1 MAVQDKIKICLNL
14 LVAVLLTSCATT
26 IPKPIDEQIESI
38 PELNVVRQNVDDYIG
53 HRVRWGGVIAN
64 IINEK
69 DATVLEIVDH
79 PLSKQGRPTETDQ
92 TQGRFLARING
103 FLDPVIYA
111 KRREI
116 TIVGT
121 INKETKQL
129 IYQFEYSYPEIVVD
143 SLILWPQVDKQMQHY
158 YEPYWYDPWYPRYF
172 WSPYYYPYRYPHR
185 H

>member
-1 MAVQDKIKICLNL
+1 MTVQHKIKIYFIL
-14 LVAVLLTSCATT
+14 LVVALLTSCAT
-26 IPKPIDEQIESI
+26 IPKPIDEKIESI
-38 PELNVVRQNVDDYIG
+38 PELNVVRQNADDYIG

-79 PLSKQGRPTETDQ
+79 PLSQQARPMETDL

-111 KRREI
+111 KGREI
-116 TIVGT
+116 TVVGT
-121 INKETKQL
+121 INKKTKQF
-129 IYQFEYSYPEIVVD
+129 IYQFEYIYPEIIVD
-143 SLILWPQVDKQMQHY
+143 SFILWPQVEKQVEYY
-158 YEPYWYDPWYPRYF
+158 YEPYWYDPWYPRYYPRYF
-172 WSPYYYPYRYPHR
+172 WSPYHYPHR